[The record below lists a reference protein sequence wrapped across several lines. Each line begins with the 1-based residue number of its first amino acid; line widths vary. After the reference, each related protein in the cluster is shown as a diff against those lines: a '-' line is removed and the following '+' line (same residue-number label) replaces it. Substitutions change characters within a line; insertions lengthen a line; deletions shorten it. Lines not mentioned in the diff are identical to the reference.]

1 MIETWNYFCTPV
13 YNTFLNDY
21 LDIAKV
27 VSEEYLT
34 TTKQNNDFNP
44 IYPVYQ
50 TANMHEDE
58 RLKPLASDILKQS
71 YKILDEQGYDL
82 TNYTLYYTEFWAQEH
97 YKSSGHERH
106 VHGYNN
112 VLTGFYFINCP
123 ENCCKLVIH
132 EPRSAKEF
140 GNYLPEKNDNDVTLA
155 SQAINF
161 IPESGKLMI
170 TNSWLHHTFTKNESD
185 DNFLMIHFNI
195 AAVYEEK
202 TATII

>member
-1 MIETWNYFCTPV
+1 MDAWNYFNTPV
-13 YNTFLNDY
+13 YSIIWTDY
-21 LDIAKV
+21 LEAAQT
-27 VSEEYLT
+27 VSREYLEI
-34 TTKQNNDFNP
+34 TKQTNDFNP

-50 TANMHEDE
+50 TKNMHEDE

-71 YKILDEQGYDL
+71 YKILDDQGYDL
-82 TNYTLYYTEFWAQEH
+82 TYYRLFYTEFWAQEH

-112 VLTGFYFINCP
+112 VLTGFYFLNCP
-123 ENCCKLVIH
+123 ENSCKLVIH

-140 GNYLPEKNDNDVTLA
+140 GNYLPEKNENEVSLA

-161 IPESGKLMI
+161 LPEAGKLLI

-185 DNFLMIHFNI
+185 DNFIMIHFNI
-195 AAVYEEK
+195 AAIYEEK
-202 TATII
+202 DTTII

>member
-1 MIETWNYFCTPV
+1 MIEPWNYFCTPV
-13 YNTFLNDY
+13 YSVMWTDY
-21 LDIAKV
+21 LETTKKV
-27 VSEEYLT
+27 SQEYLEN
-34 TTKQNNDFNP
+34 TKKINEFNSV
-44 IYPVYQ
+44 YPMYQ

-71 YKILDEQGYDL
+71 YKILDGQGYDL
-82 TNYTLYYTEFWAQEH
+82 TYYRLFFTEFWAQEH
-97 YKSSGHERH
+97 YKLSGQERH

-112 VLTGFYFINCP
+112 VLTGFYFIDCP
-123 ENCCKLVIH
+123 ENSCKLVIH

-140 GNYLPEKNDNDVTLA
+140 GNYLPEKNVNDLTLA

-161 IPESGKLMI
+161 LPEPGKLMI

-195 AAVYEEK
+195 SAIYEEK
-202 TATII
+202 TATIV